1 MEEQLRRDLVRYA
14 HRVHAAGWVAN
25 HDGNLSVVLG
35 EGRYLCTP
43 TAVSKADVAPEWLI
57 VVDGTGRQVQGTRKP
72 FSEMKLHLAAYRARP
87 QVRAVLHAHPPTAT
101 GFAVAGVELGEPFM
115 PEPVVSLGARIPTV
129 PYAFPGSDDEVR
141 GLQAGL
147 RHADAVLMANHG
159 VITVG
164 PDLET
169 CFLRME
175 LVEHL
180 CRIAMVA
187 RQLGGPRP
195 IPGQDVQV
203 LLDKRRKAGLGP
215 QAEGVVGPT
224 GPAPAAAAVA
234 PGSAAQLV
242 EQALKRFQ
250 G

>member
-25 HDGNLSVVLG
+25 HDGNLSVCLG
-35 EGRYLCTP
+35 ESRYLCTP
-43 TAVSKADVAPEWLI
+43 TAVSKADVVPEWI
-57 VVDGTGRQVQGTRKP
+57 IAVDSTGRRVQGTRKP

-87 QVRAVLHAHPPTAT
+87 KVCAVLHAHPPTAT

-115 PEPVVSLGARIPTV
+115 PEPVVSLGARVPTV
-129 PYAFPGSDDEVR
+129 PYAFPGSDDELR
-141 GLQAGL
+141 GLQAAL
-147 RHADAVLMANHG
+147 RHGDAVLMANHG

-164 PDLET
+164 SDLET

-180 CRIAMVA
+180 CKIALVA
-187 RQLGGPRP
+187 QQLGGPRRL
-195 IPGQDVQV
+195 PGNDVGV

-224 GPAPAAAAVA
+224 GPAPAAPTIAT
-234 PGSAAQLV
+234 GSAAQLV

>member
-1 MEEQLRRDLVRYA
+1 MEEQLRHDLVRYA
-14 HRVHAAGWVAN
+14 LAVHSSGWVAN
-25 HDGNLSVVLG
+25 HDGNLSVRLG
-35 EGRYLCTP
+35 DGRFLCTP
-43 TAVSKADVAPEWLI
+43 TAVSKAAVTPESLI
-57 VVDGTGRQVQGTRKP
+57 VVDSTGQRLQGTRKP
-72 FSEMKLHLAAYRARP
+72 FSELKLHLAAYRARP

-115 PEPVVSLGARIPTV
+115 PEPVVSLGARVPTV
-129 PYAFPGSDDEVR
+129 PYAFPGSDEELR
-141 GLQAGL
+141 GLQAAL

-159 VITVG
+159 ALSVG

-180 CRIAMVA
+180 CKIAMVA
-187 RQLGGPRP
+187 QQLGGPRR
-195 IPGQDVQV
+195 IPGNDVQV
-203 LLDKRRKAGLGP
+203 LLDKRSKAGLGP

-224 GPAPAAAAVA
+224 GPASAAPSVQ

>member
-1 MEEQLRRDLVRYA
+1 MEEQLRRELVDYA

-25 HDGNLSVVLG
+25 HDGNLSVRLG
-35 EGRYLCTP
+35 ESRYLCTP

-57 VVDGTGRQVQGTRKP
+57 VVDGTGQRLQGTRKP

-87 QVRAVLHAHPPTAT
+87 QVKAVLHAHPPTAT

-129 PYAFPGSDDEVR
+129 PYAMPGTDDEVR
-141 GLQAGL
+141 GLQAAL
-147 RHADAVLMANHG
+147 RHADAVLLANHG

-180 CRIAMVA
+180 CRIHMVA
-187 RQLGGPRP
+187 MQLGGPRRLP
-195 IPGQDVQV
+195 APDVQV

-215 QAEGVVGPT
+215 QAEGVVGST
-224 GPAPAAAAVA
+224 GPAPAAPSVA

-242 EQALKRFQ
+242 EEALKRF
-250 G
+250 GG